1 MKPGDK
7 VIFKPKTPF
16 KIKSLYIFYSQLLKG
31 NVYTISDIE
40 SFYDESIYCSFLELE
55 GCRFPI
61 KWFIPCKGL
70 SALIERRNKCLK

>member
-1 MKPGDK
+1 MKSGDK

-40 SFYDESIYCSFLELE
+40 SFSDKSIYCSFQSL
-55 GCRFPI
+55 
-61 KWFIPCKGL
+61 KGVDSRQIGSF
-70 SALIERRNKCLK
+70 SAKD